1 MTSTGKPYLALPT
14 AKPLLE
20 EAASSQAR
28 RPLTDGLRELAGEPA
43 PICLQIHLFS
53 DSLDIEKKLDLAE
66 FRQLYEQLRE
76 KLVQDQAQRSWTIGF
91 GN

>member
-1 MTSTGKPYLALPT
+1 MTSGGKPYLALPA

-20 EAASSQAR
+20 GQAGR
-28 RPLTDGLRELAGEPA
+28 QAKRPVAESLRELAGEPA

-53 DSLDIEKKLDLAE
+53 DSVDIEKKLDLAE

-76 KLVQDQAQRSWTIGF
+76 KLVQDQAQRSWTVGF
-91 GN
+91 EN